1 MSAGD
6 ERGGMSADH
15 NDGEKGP
22 HIEAGGVAVVGL
34 TAR

>member
-6 ERGGMSADH
+6 ERGGTSAARSE
-15 NDGEKGP
+15 GETGP